1 MAAEVMYVGMIG
13 IAAIYGLANPA
24 ALEGLTRPRLHR
36 LGIAPGVAEAAITIL
51 YLILLLGMGMRDEM
65 PRSVW
70 WVESIPEI
78 PTEAGR
84 RMRGCGG
91 CQHRLMW
98 HRLPTRSGARPV
110 LSLP

>member
-70 WVESIPEI
+70 WGGPSLKYQ
-78 PTEAGR
+78 R
-84 RMRGCGG
+84 RLAVGCGG
-91 CQHRLMW
+91 VW
-98 HRLPTRSGARPV
+98 WLPTPSYVESAADTI
-110 LSLP
+110 